1 MMAYST
7 SEISEALNTINATI
21 TNCEKMLGKFDENT
35 SQHSLLIN
43 RIQALKTSKGVITST
58 EYYDKIQLEEALPPI
73 ESIINK
79 SSKAQIKHNKESS
92 TYKRLQKHI
101 HAMKVAQFFI
111 YADLKNK

>member
-1 MMAYST
+1 MLAYST
-7 SEISEALNTINATI
+7 SEIAEALNTISATI

-58 EYYDKIQLEEALPPI
+58 EYYDKTKLEEALPPI

-79 SSKAQIKHNKESS
+79 SSKAQIKHNKESP

-101 HAMKVAQFFI
+101 NAMKIAQFYI